1 MISGSFIHSATES
14 MLYQTP
20 TADLN
25 DFSALHLTPDSF
37 ERFYKTVTGLKF
49 PLDVARVLE
58 LRYLINHTVDA
69 FPEPAPTSDY
79 RQFRDALQAVI
90 DSIGIDNKRH
100 SEKLLRILCML
111 RELHYAY
118 SIKTRD
124 AENDLRAR
132 MAANRSRRRR
142 SVRNAVVFAGA
153 AAAAGGAW
161 YALGDPGWAPKL
173 ATVAAACGA
182 WYHVHVLPLL
192 DRRLRNLERR
202 LAHLQDRRVK
212 SIHWRLLVQKLAL
225 LLGYKRNSEV
235 EVFLIDP
242 EHYDHT
248 YASSRLSH

>member
-1 MISGSFIHSATES
+1 MPDQMA
-14 MLYQTP
+14 
-20 TADLN
+20 TADPN
-25 DFSALHLTPDSF
+25 DFSALHLTPDTF
-37 ERFYKTVTGLKF
+37 ERFYKTVTSVRF

-90 DSIGIDNKRH
+90 DSTGIDNKRH
-100 SEKLLRILCML
+100 SERLLRILCML

-124 AENDLRAR
+124 AENELRAR
-132 MAANRSRRRR
+132 MSANRARRRR
-142 SVRNAVVFAGA
+142 SVRNAIAFAAGA
-153 AAAAGGAW
+153 SATGGAW
-161 YALGDPGWAPKL
+161 YVLGDPGWALKL
-173 ATVAAACGA
+173 ATVAAACAA

-212 SIHWRLLVQKLAL
+212 SIHWRMLVQKLAL
-225 LLGYKRNSEV
+225 LLGYKRNSKV

-242 EHYDHT
+242 DHYDHS